1 MKCVLSC
8 VDVKVTIVLA
18 TMQTSSFAI
27 VRITDFADPRC
38 AQTLLQRV
46 TLATASEAQCGF

>member
-1 MKCVLSC
+1 MECVLSY

-18 TMQTSSFAI
+18 IMPTSSFAI
-27 VRITDFADPRC
+27 VRITNFAELRC

-46 TLATASEAQCGF
+46 TLATATHAQCGF